1 MTIAFSGL
9 DPSQAFLYMDDLKVI
24 GCSEKHMLKNL
35 PDVFEKCR
43 KYNLKLSQ
51 PSYVPIFHDK
61 SEFQTHSNKV

>member
-9 DPSQAFLYMDDLKVI
+9 DPSQAFLNIDDLIII

-43 KYNLKLSQ
+43 KYNLKLH
-51 PSYVPIFHDK
+51 PEK
-61 SEFQTHSNKV
+61 C